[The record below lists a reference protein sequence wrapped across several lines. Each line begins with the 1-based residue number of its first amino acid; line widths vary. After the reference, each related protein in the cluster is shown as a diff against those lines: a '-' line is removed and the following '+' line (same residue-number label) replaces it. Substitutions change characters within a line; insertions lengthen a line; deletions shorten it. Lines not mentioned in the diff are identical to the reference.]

1 MLETIGPM
9 QSSKNPLS
17 LLKTGFHSL
26 LPTCREVARLQ
37 SESLDHSLSFPKRLG
52 MRVHLLVCSWCRRYG
67 KQIDFLRHAVRDHP
81 DELTQA
87 HPQAL
92 SSEARER
99 MKRALRQE
107 TD

>member
-1 MLETIGPM
+1 M

-26 LPTCREVARLQ
+26 LPTCRDVARLQ

-67 KQIDFLRHAVRDHP
+67 KQIHFLQQAVREHP
-81 DELTQA
+81 DELTQS
-87 HPQAL
+87 HPHVL
-92 SSEARER
+92 SPEARER
-99 MKRALRQE
+99 LKRALREQA
-107 TD
+107 D